1 MWVEIAA
8 PAEGVEP
15 DGSWYAMVP
24 GDGALYL
31 VEAHE
36 SQIVTV
42 APDGMVTRLI
52 DASVEDPTFTDIAV
66 APDGGVYVGGL
77 GHFPYI
83 NGSTKVFGVS
93 SDNTQETVMSPGTG
107 RVVRMTGPDGVET
120 VVTGLTV
127 PVHIGFSPDGA
138 LYIAS
143 PAAGA
148 DTGTGSIL
156 RVALTGARP
165 VATPAA

>member
-36 SQIVTV
+36 SQIVT
-42 APDGMVTRLI
+42 
-52 DASVEDPTFTDIAV
+52 V